1 MYLCC
6 KKEKEIYI
14 LWNVVTLTA
23 ENMCQKQG
31 KSVKTNAI
39 GTSFL
44 PYKTVSVWERKSWS
58 LNCTDIILLEL
69 FL

>member
-1 MYLCC
+1 MYICC

-23 ENMCQKQG
+23 ENMRQKQG

-39 GTSFL
+39 GTSVL
-44 PYKTVSVWERKSWS
+44 PYKTVSVCERKS
-58 LNCTDIILLEL
+58 
-69 FL
+69 